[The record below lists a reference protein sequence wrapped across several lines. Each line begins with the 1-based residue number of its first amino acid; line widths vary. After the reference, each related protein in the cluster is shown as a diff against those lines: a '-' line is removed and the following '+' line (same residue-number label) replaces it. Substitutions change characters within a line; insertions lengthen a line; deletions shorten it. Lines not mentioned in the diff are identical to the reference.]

1 VRRPFAPVVVLAA
14 LAAGAASPGAALA
27 QASHGHHGH
36 AAMSMP
42 APAKAPPGQ
51 AIKGQ
56 PPLYTADD
64 LAFLQH
70 MIMHHQQA
78 VAMGALMEGRA
89 EHPELIRFAGLVADA
104 QRAEIAA
111 MQGLHDLAAARGL
124 SAPEH
129 HMHGDPPMAGM
140 LSQAELTALAA
151 AKGPAFER
159 LWLQGMMFHHEG
171 GLAMARAQEL
181 RQALDGRQPDQLAVM
196 VDDILVTQRAEIG
209 IMNTWLTDWGLAQA
223 GDQRAPTAQVQS
235 PSPDAAVRVGAPLT
249 VFGVAV
255 DDTGVASVDAAIH
268 DLAKDRWLRRDGT
281 WGAREAR
288 TADLI
293 GSGPASAAW
302 RLDFTPPAPGRYALT
317 VEATDTAG
325 KRTAAAEAWT
335 VEAR

>member
-1 VRRPFAPVVVLAA
+1 VRRLLAWALSAVFAV
-14 LAAGAASPGAALA
+14 GGGGALA
-27 QASHGHHGH
+27 QDHQPMDHHDH
-36 AAMSMP
+36 AGMVMP
-42 APAKAPPGQ
+42 APAKPPARPPGQ
-51 AIKGQ
+51 APA

-78 VAMGALMEGRA
+78 VEMGALMEGRA

-111 MQGLHDLAAARGL
+111 MQGLLDLAAARGL
-124 SAPEH
+124 AAPEH

-140 LSQAELTALAA
+140 LSQAEMAALAA

-159 LWLQGMMFHHEG
+159 LWLEGMMFHHEG

-181 RQALDGRQPDQLAVM
+181 RQALDGRQPFQLAGM
-196 VDDILVTQRAEIG
+196 IDDILVGQRAEIG
-209 IMNTWLTDWGLAQA
+209 IMKGWLDDWRLAEA
-223 GDQRAPTAQVQS
+223 GDRRAPAVEVQS
-235 PSPDAAVRVGAPLT
+235 PPPDSAVRARTALT

-255 DDTGVASVDAAIH
+255 DDRGVAAVAAAVH
-268 DLAKDRWLRRDGT
+268 DLARDRWLRRDGS

-288 TADLI
+288 ATELI

-302 RLDFTPPAPGRYALT
+302 RLDFTPPSPGRYAVE
-317 VEATDTAG
+317 VEATDAAG
-325 KRTAAAEAWT
+325 KRASTADAWT
-335 VEAR
+335 VDAR

>member
-1 VRRPFAPVVVLAA
+1 MRARFALPLVFALA
-14 LAAGAASPGAALA
+14 LAAGAAQA
-27 QASHGHHGH
+27 QTAHDHHDH
-36 AAMSMP
+36 AGMTMP
-42 APAKAPPGQ
+42 APAKAPPRQ
-51 AIKGQ
+51 PGQ

-64 LAFLQH
+64 LAFLQS

-111 MQGLHDLAAARGL
+111 MQGLLNLAAARGL
-124 SAPEH
+124 AAPGR

-140 LSQAELTALAA
+140 LSQAEMSALAA

-159 LWLQGMMFHHEG
+159 LWLKGMMFHHEG

-209 IMNTWLTDWGLAQA
+209 IMNNWLTSWGLAQA
-223 GDQRAPTAQVQS
+223 GDRRAPAVEVQS
-235 PSPDAAVRVGAPLT
+235 PAPDAAVRVGKPLT

-255 DDTGVASVDAAIH
+255 DDSGIAGVEATVH
-268 DLAKDRWLRRDGT
+268 DLDKDRWLRRDGT
-281 WGAREAR
+281 WGARETR
-288 TADLI
+288 SADLV
-293 GSGPASAAW
+293 GSGPSSAAW
-302 RLDFTPPAPGRYALT
+302 RLDFTPPSPGRYAVT
-317 VEATDTAG
+317 VEATDAAG
-325 KRTAAAEAWT
+325 KRAPAAEAWT

>member
-1 VRRPFAPVVVLAA
+1 VRRLLAWSLGAVVA
-14 LAAGAASPGAALA
+14 LGGGAAFA
-27 QASHGHHGH
+27 QDH
-36 AAMSMP
+36 AHMEHDHAGMVMP
-42 APAKAPPGQ
+42 APAKPPPRPPGKTQ
-51 AIKGQ
+51 P

-78 VAMGALMEGRA
+78 VEMGALMEGRA

-111 MQGLHDLAAARGL
+111 MQGMLDLAAARGL
-124 SAPEH
+124 AAPEH

-140 LSQAELTALAA
+140 LSAAEMAALAA

-181 RQALDGRQPDQLAVM
+181 RQALDGRQPAQLAVM
-196 VDDILVTQRAEIG
+196 VDDILVGQRAEIG
-209 IMNTWLTDWGLAQA
+209 IMKGWLDAWGLAEA
-223 GDQRAPTAQVQS
+223 GDRRAPAVEVQS
-235 PSPDAAVRVGAPLT
+235 PPSATAVRAGTALT

-255 DDTGVASVDAAIH
+255 DDGGIAGAQAAVH
-268 DLAKDRWLRRDGT
+268 DLARDRWLGRGGT
-281 WGAREAR
+281 WGGGRQTV
-288 TADLI
+288 TADLV

-302 RLDFTPPAPGRYALT
+302 RLDFTPPSPGRYT
-317 VEATDTAG
+317 VEVEATDAAG
-325 KRTAAAEAWT
+325 KRAAAADAWT

>member
-1 VRRPFAPVVVLAA
+1 M
-14 LAAGAASPGAALA
+14 STGAALA
-27 QASHGHHGH
+27 QAAHDHQHMDH
-36 AAMSMP
+36 AGRTMP
-42 APAKAPPGQ
+42 APAKPAAGQ
-51 AIKGQ
+51 AVRGQ

-89 EHPELIRFAGLVADA
+89 THPELIRFAGLVADA

-111 MQGLHDLAAARGL
+111 MEGLLDLAAARGL
-124 SAPEH
+124 TAPEH

-140 LSQAELTALAA
+140 LSQAEMAALTS
-151 AKGPAFER
+151 AKGPEFER

-196 VDDILVTQRAEIG
+196 VDDILVGQRAEIG
-209 IMNTWLTDWGLAQA
+209 IMKGWLTAWGLAQA
-223 GDQRAPTAQVQS
+223 GDRQAPAVEVQS
-235 PSPDAAVRVGAPLT
+235 PPGDTTVRAGKVLT

-255 DDTGVASVDAAIH
+255 DDSGIAAVEAAVH
-268 DLAKDRWLRRDGT
+268 DLARDRWLRRDGT
-281 WGAREAR
+281 WGERQTV
-288 TADLI
+288 TAERI

-302 RLDFTPPAPGRYALT
+302 RLDFTPPSPGRYAVG

-325 KRTAAAEAWT
+325 KRAAAAEAWT